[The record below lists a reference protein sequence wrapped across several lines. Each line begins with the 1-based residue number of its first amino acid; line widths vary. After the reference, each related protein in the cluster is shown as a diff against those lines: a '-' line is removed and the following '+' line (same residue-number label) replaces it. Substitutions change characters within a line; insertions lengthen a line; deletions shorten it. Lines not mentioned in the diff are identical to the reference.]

1 MPYFLL
7 RRVQHMKIMSYNIN
21 CFKGKK
27 GPLTN
32 MSENIHKI
40 SSFIKGFLVAD
51 IDNLVILQEVPYK
64 NFEIYHNAKKID
76 ENKFVFFYSDI
87 IGKPNF
93 ITIGIANKDSNW
105 KKTLKNN
112 KFGFYYFKTVNNSNV
127 DYLNRF
133 VEVYNRKYDLIV
145 LGLHMPCNKSENE
158 SIVSFWSELSSY
170 KNKIKN
176 PFIIVGD
183 LNAELNENST
193 FGKELNTL
201 GGKDLINA
209 GTFPTSNGVN
219 SIDHMLVYNCEN
231 LINYS
236 HTGEVLN
243 FIDYSDHYPILSPPI
258 KKLPIEN

>member
-40 SSFIKGFLVAD
+40 SSFIKGFLIAD
-51 IDNLVILQEVPYK
+51 KENLVILQELPKRNSKIYNQIM
-64 NFEIYHNAKKID
+64 NFDK
-76 ENKFVFFYSDI
+76 NKFIFMYPIKANNSY
-87 IGKPNF
+87 F
-93 ITIGIANKDSNW
+93 ITVAIANKDSSW
-105 KKTLKNN
+105 EQIQKEKGFCKYKKQINDDN
-112 KFGFYYFKTVNNSNV
+112 YP
-127 DYLNRF
+127 NRF
-133 VEVYNRKYDLIV
+133 VEVYNKTYELTV
-145 LGLHMPCNKSENE
+145 LGLHMPCNENK

-193 FGKELNTL
+193 FGKELKTL
-201 GGKDLINA
+201 DGKDLINA

-243 FIDYSDHYPILSPPI
+243 SIDYSDHYPILSPPI